1 MKKLEY
7 DLVVIG
13 GGPAGLAAALEARK
27 NGVKKILI
35 CERAPY
41 LGGILQQCI
50 HNGFGLQY
58 FKEELTG
65 PEYASRFIDAVEQSD
80 IDVKL
85 GTMVMEILEDKK
97 IISVNREDGMFEI
110 GTKALI
116 LAMGCR
122 ERTRGAITIPGSR
135 PAGIMTAGTAQSYV
149 NLEGLIPGKEVVIL
163 GSGDIGLIMA
173 RRLTLEGVNVK
184 GVIELMPYS
193 TGLIRNKVQCLD
205 DFNIPLLLSHS
216 IVEVHGKD
224 RLEGVT
230 IARVDQKLKPIH
242 GTEQYISCDTL
253 LLSVGLIPEN
263 ELSSKLGCEID
274 TVTRGPVVNEKRIT
288 NIPWVFAC
296 GNVLHVHDLVDNVT
310 QEAEIAG
317 RAAADLI
324 NQAAAEV
331 EKDVVIRHDQ
341 NIGYVVP
348 QHIDALNNKEKTV
361 KFFLRVKNP
370 DEHVRL
376 VVKDNFDQVLLN
388 LKKTIVEPG
397 TMVTFNLPRELVTK
411 DTSSISISIAREQAE

>member
-97 IISVNREDGMFEI
+97 IIAVNREDGMFEI

-149 NLEGLIPGKEVVIL
+149 NLEGFIPGKEVVIL

-376 VVKDNFDQVLLN
+376 VVKDNFNQVLLN

>member
-1 MKKLEY
+1 MKKIVY
-7 DLVVIG
+7 DLVVVG
-13 GGPAGLAAALEARK
+13 GGPAGLAAALAARK
-27 NGVKKILI
+27 NGVEKILI

-50 HNGFGLQY
+50 HNGFGLDY

-65 PEYASRFIDAVEQSD
+65 PEYASRFIEEVEASD

-85 GTMVMEILEDKK
+85 GTMVMEILNDKK
-97 IISVNREDGMFEI
+97 VLAVNREDGMFEI
-110 GTKALI
+110 TVKALI

-149 NLEGLIPGKEVVIL
+149 NLEGYIPGEEVVIL

-205 DFNIPLLLSHS
+205 DFGIPLLLSHS
-216 IVEVHGKD
+216 IVKIHGNE

-230 IARVDQKLKPIH
+230 IAEVDKNLKPIKE
-242 GTEQYISCDTL
+242 TERYIACDTL

-263 ELSSKLGCEID
+263 ELSNQLGCQMDQI
-274 TVTRGPVVNEKRIT
+274 TKGPVVDEKRMT
-288 NIPWVFAC
+288 NIPWLFAC

-310 QEAEIAG
+310 EEAEMAG
-317 RAAADLI
+317 KAVAQLI
-324 NQAAAEV
+324 QETNDTSG
-331 EKDVVIRHDQ
+331 KDILITHDE

-348 QHIDALNNKEKTV
+348 QHIGTVNDEEKIV

-370 DEHVRL
+370 DEHVYLRI
-376 VVKDNFDQVLLN
+376 KDNNDNTLLK
-388 LKKTIVEPG
+388 LSKSIVEPG
-397 TMVTFNLPRELVTK
+397 TMVTFNLPRKFISESI
-411 DTSSISISIAREQAE
+411 DSIDISIEKRVD

>member
-27 NGVKKILI
+27 NNVRKILI

-65 PEYASRFIDAVEQSD
+65 PEYASRFIEEVEKSD

-85 GTMVMEILEDKK
+85 GTMVMEILDDKK
-97 IISVNREDGMFEI
+97 VIAVNREDGMFEI
-110 GTKALI
+110 NTKALI

-135 PAGIMTAGTAQSYV
+135 PAGVMTAGTAQSYV
-149 NLEGLIPGKEVVIL
+149 NLEGFIPGKEVVIL

-216 IVEVHGKD
+216 IVEIHGKE

-230 IARVDQKLKPIH
+230 IAEVDQNLKPIK

-263 ELSSKLGCEID
+263 ELSNKLGCEID
-274 TVTRGPVVNEKRIT
+274 KVTRGPVVNEKRIT

-324 NQAAAEV
+324 NQKAAEA
-331 EKDVVIRHDQ
+331 EKDVIITHDQ

-370 DEHVRL
+370 DEDVRL
-376 VVKDNFDQVLLN
+376 IVKDNEDKTLMSI
-388 LKKTIVEPG
+388 KKSIVEPG
-397 TMVTFNLPRELVTK
+397 TMVTFNLPREFVTK
-411 DTSSISISIAREQAE
+411 DTSSINISIARELAE

>member
-80 IDVKL
+80 IDVKV

-97 IISVNREDGMFEI
+97 IIAVNREDGMFEI

-230 IARVDQKLKPIH
+230 IARVDQRLKPIQ
-242 GTEQYISCDTL
+242 GTEQYVSCDTL

-324 NQAAAEV
+324 NQTAIEV
-331 EKDVVIRHDQ
+331 EKDVVIHHDQ

-411 DTSSISISIAREQAE
+411 DTSSISISIAREQAK

>member
-7 DLVVIG
+7 DLVIVG

-27 NGVKKILI
+27 NGVEKVVI

-65 PEYASRFIDAVEQSD
+65 PEYASRFIEQVENSD

-85 GTMVMEILEDKK
+85 GTMVMQITDDKK
-97 IISVNREDGMFEI
+97 VIAVSRKDGMFAIE
-110 GTKALI
+110 TKAII

-122 ERTRGAITIPGSR
+122 ERTRGAITIPGNR
-135 PAGIMTAGTAQSYV
+135 PAGVMTAGTAQSYV
-149 NLEGLIPGKEVVIL
+149 NLEGFIPGKEVVIL

-184 GVIELMPYS
+184 GVVEIMPYS
-193 TGLIRNKVQCLD
+193 TGLVRNRVQCLD
-205 DFNIPLLLSHS
+205 DYGIPLLLSHS
-216 IVEVHGKD
+216 IVEIHGKE

-230 IARVDQKLKPIH
+230 VAEVGKDLKPID
-242 GTEQYISCDTL
+242 GTEQYVSCDTL

-263 ELSSKLGCEID
+263 ELSNSLGCQID
-274 TVTRGPVVNEKRIT
+274 NVTRGPVVNEKRIT

-317 RAAADLI
+317 KAAAALI
-324 NQAAAEV
+324 TNQMNKDEKIV
-331 EKDVVIRHDQ
+331 EITHDR

-348 QHIDALNNKEKTV
+348 QHIDALNNQEKTV
-361 KFFLRVKNP
+361 KFYLRVKNP
-370 DEHVRL
+370 DEDIKL
-376 VVKDNFDQVLLN
+376 VVRDNSEKTLLT
-388 LKKTIVEPG
+388 LKKAVVEPG
-397 TMVTFNLPRELVTK
+397 TMITFSLPRKLVAE
-411 DTSSISISIAREQAE
+411 DISSIDISISKE

>member
-27 NGVKKILI
+27 NGVQKILI

-97 IISVNREDGMFEI
+97 IIAVNREDGMFEI

-149 NLEGLIPGKEVVIL
+149 NLEGFIPGKEVVIL

-230 IARVDQKLKPIH
+230 IARVDQRLKPIQ
-242 GTEQYISCDTL
+242 GTEQYVSCDTL

>member
-85 GTMVMEILEDKK
+85 GTMVMEILDDKK
-97 IISVNREDGMFEI
+97 IIAVNREDGMFEI

-149 NLEGLIPGKEVVIL
+149 NLEGFIPGKEVVIL

-230 IARVDQKLKPIH
+230 IARVDQKLKPIQ
-242 GTEQYISCDTL
+242 GTEQYVSCDTL

-331 EKDVVIRHDQ
+331 EKEVVIRHDQ

-411 DTSSISISIAREQAE
+411 DTSSISISIAREQVE

>member
-27 NGVKKILI
+27 NNVKKILI

-65 PEYASRFIDAVEQSD
+65 PEYASRFIEAVEKSD

-85 GTMVMEILEDKK
+85 GTMVMEILDDKK
-97 IISVNREDGMFEI
+97 VIAVNREDGMFEI
-110 GTKALI
+110 TTKALI

-135 PAGIMTAGTAQSYV
+135 PAGVMTAGTAQSYV
-149 NLEGLIPGKEVVIL
+149 NLEGYIPGKEVVIL

-216 IVEVHGKD
+216 IVEIHGKE

-230 IARVDQKLKPIH
+230 IAEVDQSLKPIK
-242 GTEQYISCDTL
+242 GTEQYVSCDTL

-263 ELSSKLGCEID
+263 ELSNKLGCEID
-274 TVTRGPVVNEKRIT
+274 KVTRGPVVNEKRIT

-317 RAAADLI
+317 RAAADLV
-324 NQAAAEV
+324 NQTAADD
-331 EKDVVIRHDQ
+331 EKDVVITHDQ

-348 QHIDALNNKEKTV
+348 QHIDALNNKEKIV

-370 DEHVRL
+370 DEDVRL
-376 VVKDNFDQVLLN
+376 VVKDNYDKTLMSI
-388 LKKTIVEPG
+388 KKSIVEPG
-397 TMVTFNLPRELVTK
+397 TMVTFNLPREFVTK
-411 DTSSISISIAREQAE
+411 DTSSINISIARE

>member
-1 MKKLEY
+1 MKKLAY
-7 DLVVIG
+7 DLVIIG

-65 PEYASRFIDAVEQSD
+65 PEYASRFIEEVENSE

-85 GTMVMEILEDKK
+85 GTMVMEILEDKQV
-97 IISVNREDGMFEI
+97 IAVNRKDGMFAVD
-110 GTKALI
+110 TKAVI

-149 NLEGLIPGKEVVIL
+149 NLEGYIPGKEVVIL

-205 DFNIPLLLSHS
+205 DYGIPLLLSHS
-216 IVEVHGKD
+216 IIEIHGKE
-224 RLEGVT
+224 RLKGVT
-230 IARVDQKLKPIH
+230 IAEVDKNLKPIE
-242 GTEQYISCDTL
+242 GTEQYVSCDTL

-263 ELSSKLGCEID
+263 ELSNKLGCEMD
-274 TVTRGPVVNEKRIT
+274 NVTRGPVVNEKRTT

-317 RAAADLI
+317 KAAAAFV
-324 NQAAAEV
+324 NNKMNEEEKVV
-331 EKDVVIRHDQ
+331 EITHDK

-348 QHIDALNNKEKTV
+348 QHIDALNNQSKVV

-370 DEHVRL
+370 EEDVKL
-376 VVKDNFDQVLLN
+376 VIKDNFDKTLLTFS
-388 LKKTIVEPG
+388 KSIVEPG
-397 TMVTFNLPRELVTK
+397 TMVTFNLPRKFVTK
-411 DTSSISISIAREQAE
+411 DTSSIDISISKK

>member
-1 MKKLEY
+1 MKKLAY

-27 NGVKKILI
+27 NGVEKILI

-65 PEYASRFIDAVEQSD
+65 PEYASRFIKEVESSD

-85 GTMVMEILEDKK
+85 GTMVMEILGDKK
-97 IISVNREDGMFEI
+97 VIAVNRKEGMIMIE
-110 GTKALI
+110 TKAVV

-122 ERTRGAITIPGSR
+122 ERTRGAITIPGNR
-135 PAGIMTAGTAQSYV
+135 PAGVMTAGTAQSYV
-149 NLEGLIPGKEVVIL
+149 NLEGYIPGKEVVIL

-184 GVIELMPYS
+184 GVIEIMPYS
-193 TGLIRNKVQCLD
+193 TGLVRNRVQCLED
-205 DFNIPLLLSHS
+205 YGIPLLLSHS
-216 IVEVHGKD
+216 VIDIHGKE
-224 RLEGVT
+224 RLEGIT
-230 IARVDQKLKPIH
+230 IAEVGKDMKPIE
-242 GTEQYISCDTL
+242 GTEQYVSCDTL

-263 ELSSKLGCEID
+263 ELSNKLGCEID
-274 TVTRGPVVNEKRIT
+274 SVTRGPVVNEKRIT

-310 QEAEIAG
+310 QEAEMAG
-317 RAAADLI
+317 KAAAALI
-324 NQAAAEV
+324 TNQMNEE
-331 EKDVVIRHDQ
+331 EKIVDITHDR

-348 QHIDALNNKEKTV
+348 QHIDALNDQEKSV
-361 KFFLRVKNP
+361 KFYLRVKNP
-370 DEHVRL
+370 DEDIKL
-376 VVKDNFDQVLLN
+376 VVKDNTDKTLLVFP
-388 LKKTIVEPG
+388 KSVVEPG
-397 TMVTFNLPRELVTK
+397 TMISFSLPRKLVSK
-411 DTSSISISIAREQAE
+411 DICSIAISIAKE